1 METDKV
7 VARFKDGSLMKG
19 RIHDFSLNKPNFHF
33 ETIEGEDR
41 KIDVEQL
48 KAFFWVKDFNGDK
61 NRKDSYN
68 GKISGGRKVRIRF
81 FDGELMIGHTLCYS
95 SKQTGFFIIPADL
108 ESNNLGIFVVKSASE
123 RIEFL

>member
-19 RIHDFSLNKPNFHF
+19 RIHDSSLSKPNFHF
-33 ETIEGEDR
+33 ETIEGEER

-61 NRKDSYN
+61 NRKDCYN
-68 GKISGGRKVRIRF
+68 GKINGGRKVRIRF
-81 FDGELMIGHTLCYS
+81 FDGELVIGNTLCYS
-95 SKQTGFFIIPADL
+95 SGQIGFFIIPADL

>member
-1 METDKV
+1 
-7 VARFKDGSLMKG
+7 MKG

-33 ETIEGEDR
+33 ETIEGEER

-48 KAFFWVKDFNGDK
+48 KAFFWIKDFNGDK
-61 NRKDSYN
+61 NRKDCYN
-68 GKISGGRKVRIRF
+68 GKISGGRKVSGKISGGRKVRIRF
-81 FDGELMIGHTLCYS
+81 FDGELVVGHTLCYS
-95 SKQTGFFIIPADL
+95 SEQTGFFIIPADL

>member
-1 METDKV
+1 METYKV

-33 ETIEGEDR
+33 ETIEGEER

-61 NRKDSYN
+61 NRKDCYN
-68 GKISGGRKVRIRF
+68 GKINGGRKVRIRF
-81 FDGELMIGHTLCYS
+81 FDGELVLGHTLCYS
-95 SKQTGFFIIPADL
+95 SEQIGFFIIPADL